1 MSFVALQVLLLQ
13 ALAQPLLDHA
23 LIVEVAGA
31 GNTLDTGEHPGI
43 EAQRDRGRLAV
54 VGSMHRGIHETWI

>member
-1 MSFVALQVLLLQ
+1 MNLFDFIFKPFAE
-13 ALAQPLLDHA
+13 PLFHHA

-31 GNTLDTGEHPGI
+31 GNALDTGEHPGI